1 MHDVGNQQ
9 IFCNSY
15 LLPLHG
21 DIVTCSMP
29 ITATVSSPSIN
40 DNRRKWAINHWII
53 RSESLIT
60 YDREGGTVIVL
71 VLVHSISTSIH
82 FFFKL
87 IHSNLS
93 TLLLLQQTLILIAP
107 KFSRERKEHNM
118 ENQNGSNSLKKVT
131 FSSYTFLLL
140 ILEKN
145 SSFFHNNLLELRV
158 RSTFGCKIFWAAP
171 FLTH

>member
-71 VLVHSISTSIH
+71 VQYIHSSSIH
-82 FFFKL
+82 SFFSKKL

-107 KFSRERKEHNM
+107 KFSREKKSKTWKIKM
-118 ENQNGSNSLKKVT
+118 EVIHWKKWLLVAT
-131 FSSYTFLLL
+131 ISVVDSTEEFFFFL
-140 ILEKN
+140 
-145 SSFFHNNLLELRV
+145 
-158 RSTFGCKIFWAAP
+158 
-171 FLTH
+171 